1 MFDEVEEIT
10 VVTIVVF
17 IVLFLLTI
25 LFRLFSNF
33 ENENLKLKDV
43 FRQRLRDFYPA
54 ALFDESKNDLLENN
68 SKIEILAV
76 NESEEY
82 GIDLAKVNYLNMLN
96 SRKIKEIATECIY
109 KYGVGTCGPRG
120 FFGNLLSTNS
130 RIYVT
135 SNYYS
140 GTTEVHLELESFLA
154 KFLGMEEAIIYAYG
168 FAAPSNAIPAY
179 CKKTDVIFC
188 DEKINF
194 ALEQGVLASKSITIY
209 FKHNN
214 INDLHQKLIE
224 ASEMNS
230 SLCHL
235 RKFLIIEG
243 IYCKTGSLCPLPD
256 LLDLVRT
263 YKLRIFIDESISF
276 GILGEKGRGVTE
288 HFGIDVNEIDL
299 IIGSLEGALG
309 SIGSFCAST
318 KSIIEQQRLS
328 STGYVFSASL
338 PTFQVRA
345 AITALKMIERS
356 SEDLFRLQ
364 LLSRKVHKFLQT
376 SLCYIVQSDPI
387 SPYKV
392 FNFKIKENRWQCER
406 EICDYCRANGIY
418 LIANEYGLIMN
429 LNVSLYYHKSKL
441 LNIFAVL
448 DCAANN
454 LMH

>member
-10 VVTIVVF
+10 VVTIVFF

-33 ENENLKLKDV
+33 ENENSKLNDII
-43 FRQRLRDFYPA
+43 FRQRLRDFCPA
-54 ALFDESKNDLLENN
+54 ALLNEPKNDLLENN
-68 SKIEILAV
+68 SKIETFAV
-76 NESEEY
+76 NEGDEY

-96 SRKIKEIATECIY
+96 SLKIKEIAAECIY

-120 FFGNLLSTNS
+120 FFG
-130 RIYVT
+130 
-135 SNYYS
+135 
-140 GTTEVHLELESFLA
+140 TTEIHLELESSLA

-168 FAAPSNAIPAY
+168 FAAPSNAVPAY

-194 ALEQGVLASKSITIY
+194 ALEQGVLASKSIMIY
-209 FKHNN
+209 FKHNS
-214 INDLHQKLIE
+214 INDLRQKLIE

-230 SLCHL
+230 PLCHL

-243 IYCKTGSLCPLPD
+243 IYCKTGTICPLPD
-256 LLDLVRT
+256 LLGLVKT

-299 IIGSLEGALG
+299 IIGSLEGAVG

-345 AITALKMIERS
+345 AITALKMIDS
-356 SEDLFRLQ
+356 SPEDLFRLQ

-376 SLCYIVQSDPI
+376 SLCYSVQSDPI

-406 EICDYCRANGIY
+406 EICDYCRSNGIY
-418 LIANEYGLIMN
+418 LIANEYGIIMN
-429 LNVSLYYHKSKL
+429 LNVSLYYQKSKL

-454 LMH
+454 LVH